1 MGFLTGKT
9 ALITGAGRAV
19 LQDGSCGSIGYG
31 IATAYAKEGANLVIT
46 GRNVKKLEEAKQ
58 ELESKYGIKVLPVQA
73 DVCAGGDNEATVQR
87 VVKQAVDAFGGIQVL
102 INNAQASASGVSLA
116 EHTTEQ
122 FDLALYSGLYAAF
135 YYMKAC
141 YPYLK
146 QSHGSVINFASGAG
160 LFGNYGQCAYAAAKE
175 GIRGLSRVAATEWGP
190 DDINVNVVCPLAWT
204 AKLEQ
209 FQQAYPEA
217 FKANVKMP
225 PMGHYGNAELEIGR
239 VCVRTSSICPARP
252 SRWRAAWVS
261 ARNFAFFFLLLNR
274 QKRLCRW
281 AQPLLSICC
290 FWDQPRTAM
299 HSISSF
305 APLGMAATCTQLRA
319 GNGSAKALAYSA
331 FTAAKSLMSARKITV
346 LTTLAMVRP
355 ASARIALRFARL
367 CAACSS
373 TVSAILPVAG
383 STGI

>member
-146 QSHGSVINFASGAG
+146 ESHGSVINFASGAG

-175 GIRGLSRVAATEWGP
+175 GIRGMSRVAATEWVFVDLAARKATELPAAVVSCYTLVP
-190 DDINVNVVCPLAWT
+190 DGDERL
-204 AKLEQ
+204 K
-209 FQQAYPEA
+209 
-217 FKANVKMP
+217 
-225 PMGHYGNAELEIGR
+225 ELGI
-239 VCVRTSSICPARP
+239 ARP
-252 SRWRAAWVS
+252 VRY
-261 ARNFAFFFLLLNR
+261 L
-274 QKRLCRW
+274 
-281 AQPLLSICC
+281 P
-290 FWDQPRTAM
+290 TAM
-299 HSISSF
+299 
-305 APLGMAATCTQLRA
+305 
-319 GNGSAKALAYSA
+319 
-331 FTAAKSLMSARKITV
+331 
-346 LTTLAMVRP
+346 RP
-355 ASARIALRFARL
+355 
-367 CAACSS
+367 
-373 TVSAILPVAG
+373 
-383 STGI
+383 